1 MGRQDLLMDS
11 QFSNQHKKQTPSN
24 KHKLHRAINRQN
36 KMSKYFNFFVLLFVL
51 AISNKACNG
60 FTTTF
65 AAPKTQSRPSTKLA
79 FVGAE
84 SAIDILTSSTS
95 AAADNTALLSS
106 AIHTVQ
112 DPTVETNVLNGM
124 SLAIGELGGFVI
136 PCQRMLKHMSIA
148 ARLCT
153 VMADYVQATHHA
165 HNAEDLAIHAILFGL
180 AMKDVFLKKEQ
191 APFE

>member
-1 MGRQDLLMDS
+1 
-11 QFSNQHKKQTPSN
+11 
-24 KHKLHRAINRQN
+24 
-36 KMSKYFNFFVLLFVL
+36 MSKYFNFIVLFVL
-51 AISNKACNG
+51 AMSNTCNG

-65 AAPKTQSRPSTKLA
+65 AVAPKQSRQSTKLA

-84 SAIDILTSSTS
+84 AAIDILTSSTS
-95 AAADNTALLSS
+95 AAADSTALLSS

-124 SLAIGELGGFVI
+124 SLAIGEFGGFVI
-136 PCQRMLKHMSIA
+136 PSQRMLKHMSIA

-180 AMKDVFLKKEQ
+180 AMKDVVMKKEQ
-191 APFE
+191 ASAFD